1 MTPRI
6 RRTRLSDGRE
16 AIFFQDVDS
25 PAAPVIH
32 DHRAPE
38 QRPGSGGLRFDMLT
52 GEWVA
57 VATHRQ
63 ARTHLPAA
71 DDCPLCPSTPER
83 QTEIPAADYDVVVFE
98 NRFPSLGPGLGDIV
112 PDPGAMFS
120 EASTQALTS
129 SSESA
134 SASSPAITTR
144 GLAAPGYGRCEVIV
158 FTSDH
163 EGSFAEL
170 GPVRARTVIEAWAD
184 RTAELSALPGIRQV
198 FVFENRGEEIG
209 VTMHHPH
216 GQIYAYPYVAPH
228 TALTDARAHRHWQDT
243 GRALMGDILAFEHDA
258 RERLVLESEHFLAFV
273 PFAARWP
280 IEVHLVPHRQ
290 ILTLP
295 ELNDAEREDL
305 AHVYPEILGRIDGLY
320 DSPTPYIAAWHQAP
334 VDCDEPAAQWLHLE
348 ITSPRRSES
357 KLKYLAGSEAAMGA
371 FVSDVSA
378 EVTAARLRAVRTP
391 PRVEQSQ

>member
-1 MTPRI
+1 
-6 RRTRLSDGRE
+6 
-16 AIFFQDVDS
+16 
-25 PAAPVIH
+25 
-32 DHRAPE
+32 
-38 QRPGSGGLRFDMLT
+38 
-52 GEWVA
+52 
-57 VATHRQ
+57 
-63 ARTHLPAA
+63 
-71 DDCPLCPSTPER
+71 
-83 QTEIPAADYDVVVFE
+83 
-98 NRFPSLGPGLGDIV
+98 
-112 PDPGAMFS
+112 
-120 EASTQALTS
+120 
-129 SSESA
+129 
-134 SASSPAITTR
+134 
-144 GLAAPGYGRCEVIV
+144 
-158 FTSDH
+158 
-163 EGSFAEL
+163 
-170 GPVRARTVIEAWAD
+170 
-184 RTAELSALPGIRQV
+184 
-198 FVFENRGEEIG
+198 
-209 VTMHHPH
+209 MHHPH